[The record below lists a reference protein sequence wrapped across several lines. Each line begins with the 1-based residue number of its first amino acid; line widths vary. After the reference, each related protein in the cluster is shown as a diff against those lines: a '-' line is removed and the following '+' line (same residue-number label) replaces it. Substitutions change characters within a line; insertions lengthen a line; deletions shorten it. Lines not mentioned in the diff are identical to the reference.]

1 MGFIRKKKV
10 KKYTYYY
17 YVEKERRDGKPVDSV
32 HIYLGTADEIM
43 NKINKR
49 SESKSTVTLKT
60 FEYGKIAALLAI
72 DEELGFRN
80 IVDNVVSKRSIHD
93 PPGHT

>member
-49 SESKSTVTLKT
+49 SESRSTLTLKT
-60 FEYGKIAALLAI
+60 FEYLERL
-72 DEELGFRN
+72 
-80 IVDNVVSKRSIHD
+80 STSITLKGSRHRYLHIRVF
-93 PPGHT
+93 GS